1 MEDNLKKE
9 VSIEETI
16 EEKNNDKETS
26 QKELCPDCGKDI
38 VEKINKKNDHRF
50 FGCSGYPACSYIK
63 GAPKKTGQ
71 SCPKCTKVLVFRENK
86 DTKVTFVACTGYP
99 DCRYTLNIDV
109 YNKHMENS
117 PDEPLPIIERKPRDF
132 QKNNFSKSND
142 MENGSS
148 SFDSKKNSKDSKSF
162 RGKPQTRQTK
172 QSFTGFNEK
181 VVAVKRISKTTKG
194 GRSMRFSALV
204 IIGDKKGLVGY
215 GMGKSIEVP
224 VAIRKALKDAKNNI
238 RKVKITKKGTLF
250 HEIIGRQGAGRVLLK
265 PAPEGTGIIAGGP
278 IRVAL
283 ELAGFTDMYSKNLGK
298 NTSLN
303 MVMATLDGL
312 SKQKTPKEIATLRDK
327 DINNL

>member
-1 MEDNLKKE
+1 MQDIEKKE
-9 VSIEETI
+9 INI
-16 EEKNNDKETS
+16 EEKTETPKD
-26 QKELCPDCGKDI
+26 QKESCPECGSDI
-38 VEKINKKNDHRF
+38 VEKKNKTTEHRF
-50 FGCSGYPACSYIK
+50 FGCSAYPKCNYIK
-63 GAPKKTGQ
+63 GAPKKINE
-71 SCPKCTKVLVFRENK
+71 SCPKCTKNLVIRENK
-86 DTKVTFVACTGYP
+86 DTQVKFVACTGYP
-99 DCRYTLNIDV
+99 ECRYTLNIDI
-109 YNKHMENS
+109 YKNHMENS
-117 PDEPLPIIERKPRDF
+117 PNEPLPIIDRRPRDF
-132 QKNNFSKSND
+132 SNNNSTRTNDGEKSQ
-142 MENGSS
+142 GSFQNKRS
-148 SFDSKKNSKDSKSF
+148 SKDSKSF
-162 RGKPQTRQTK
+162 RGKPQSRQPK

-312 SKQKTPKEIATLRDK
+312 SKQKTPKEIANLRDK
-327 DINNL
+327 DIKNL